1 MSFVDFAEV
10 KSRAPIEAVAQFL
23 GLQLKPAGKQF
34 RSACPACNQG
44 GERAI
49 VITPEKNLFYCF
61 SAKIGGDCI
70 ALGSH
75 IKGVS
80 QKDSAALIAQQFG
93 ISGTVP
99 STVKSTVTVQ
109 SPPKKTAERHSFD
122 PEAYAQRLE
131 PANELLSPLNLSPE
145 TLTEWKSGYANHGT
159 HRGRLALRLDD
170 RHGKCVGY
178 LGYALKGEQPKITA
192 PNGVNVAEHIFGA
205 NRVKAGTLYLVRDP
219 VQVLQA
225 YESGVENVVCFL
237 TDITPASL
245 TILTSLMDTIGCDS
259 VELF

>member
-1 MSFVDFAEV
+1 MFVDFQEV
-10 KSRAPIEAVAQFL
+10 KTRASIEAVAQFL

-49 VITPEKNLFYCF
+49 VVTPDKGLFYCF
-61 SAKIGGDCI
+61 SAKVGGDCI
-70 ALGSH
+70 ALAAH
-75 IKGVS
+75 IKVIPP
-80 QKDSAALIAQQFG
+80 KDAAALIADHFG
-93 ISGTVP
+93 ITGTVP
-99 STVKSTVTVQ
+99 STVKSTVQ
-109 SPPKKTAERHSFD
+109 SPPKAPAQRHSFD
-122 PEAYAQRLE
+122 PEQYAQRLD
-131 PANELLSPLNLSPE
+131 PAAEALGHLNLSAA

-205 NRVKAGTLYLVRDP
+205 HRVKVGTLYLVRDP
-219 VQVLQA
+219 IQVLQA
-225 YESGVENVVCFL
+225 YDSGVENVVSFL

-259 VELF
+259 IEMF

>member
-1 MSFVDFAEV
+1 MSAPFVDFQEV
-10 KSRAPIEAVAQFL
+10 KSRASIEQVAQFL
-23 GLQLKPAGKQF
+23 SLQLKSAGKQF
-34 RSACPACNQG
+34 RSSCSACNQG
-44 GERAI
+44 GDRAL
-49 VITPEKNLFYCF
+49 VLTPEKGLFYCF
-61 SAKIGGDCI
+61 SAKTGGDCI
-70 ALGSH
+70 ALASH

-80 QKDSAALIAQQFG
+80 QKDAAGLIAEHFG
-93 ISGTVP
+93 ISGTVQ
-99 STVKSTVTVQ
+99 STVNRTVQ
-109 SPPKKTAERHSFD
+109 SPPKQPAQRHSFD
-122 PEAYAQRLE
+122 PEQYAQRLDSAAE
-131 PANELLSPLNLSPE
+131 PLGHLNLSVA

-205 NRVKAGTLYLVRDP
+205 HRVKAGTLYLVRDP
-219 VQVLQA
+219 LQVLQA
-225 YESGVENVVCFL
+225 YDSGVENVVSFL